1 LAWEIKY
8 VAVLYFRAD
17 CEITVTIP
25 EGDFDYFIEW
35 ENKDHS
41 EDSNKLSFR
50 IDDPNEPISPAL
62 VNIYGHEAE
71 QPHLTGPS

>member
-1 LAWEIKY
+1 M
-8 VAVLYFRAD
+8 AVLYFRAD